1 MLENQ
6 PLMGI
11 LPICHDTK
19 RQNARIF
26 RSLSLFSPFLNYH
39 DFTEPLMG
47 SILISLIIKWRKI
60 KKFIHQVP
68 AIQNFFSSMNRKDI
82 LMGYVNEPKV
92 FSPKNFL
99 FCISLFIFYKY
110 AEKKT
115 IFVYIFL
122 LFSLK
127 MHSGTAHIQQVF
139 FFKKIKFYFVFGV
152 CVFLFTFF
160 HTNWI
165 EFFLNNFFGKL

>member
-47 SILISLIIKWRKI
+47 SILISLIMKWRKI

-68 AIQNFFSSMNRKDI
+68 AIQTSFQVWTEKIYWWVTSTNRK
-82 LMGYVNEPKV
+82 
-92 FSPKNFL
+92 FFH
-99 FCISLFIFYKY
+99 
-110 AEKKT
+110 
-115 IFVYIFL
+115 
-122 LFSLK
+122 LK
-127 MHSGTAHIQQVF
+127 I
-139 FFKKIKFYFVFGV
+139 FYFVFL
-152 CVFLFTFF
+152 CLYSI
-160 HTNWI
+160 NMPKK
-165 EFFLNNFFGKL
+165 NNFCVYIFVIFSENALGNRAYSTSFLLQEN